1 MQKLAQRYEIS
12 DIVFVGLKWAK
23 NLFAFSTMLCKR
35 LSCVFCHRNLK
46 VKLFSKGV
54 LQSFRDGFFGVAD
67 FGGRNS
73 FRMTSF

>member
-1 MQKLAQRYEIS
+1 MQKLAKRDEIS

-35 LSCVFCHRNLK
+35 LFCVFCYSYLK
-46 VKLFSKGV
+46 VKLFSKKF
-54 LQSFRDGFFGVAD
+54 LQSFRDKVFGVAD

>member
-1 MQKLAQRYEIS
+1 VLKLAKEDELS

-23 NLFAFSTMLCKR
+23 NLFAFSTMFCKR
-35 LSCVFCHRNLK
+35 LFCVFCHSYLK

-54 LQSFRDGFFGVAD
+54 LQSFRDGFFDLAD

-73 FRMTSF
+73 FRKS